1 MDLERNR
8 VLIIGGGQS
17 GKALLELLL
26 SEKLVHVVGIVD
38 QSIDAP
44 GIVLARSR
52 DIPTYSDLELA
63 VVASGPCLVLNLTGA
78 TDVAT
83 KLEQMNYPCEVING
97 IEAVFKWHL
106 ERRMREIE
114 REPKQ

>member
-17 GKALLELLL
+17 GRALLELLL
-26 SEKLVHVVGIVD
+26 NEHLVHVVGFVD
-38 QSIDAP
+38 QRFDAP

-63 VVASGPCLVLNLTGA
+63 VVASGPCLVLNLTGD

-83 KLEQMNYPCEVING
+83 KMQQMDHPGDVING